1 MAVAVISSAVQN
13 ERKGMGLSM
22 YNNNDTVMCTINSA
36 EYLVVVVISKAAAAK
51 S

>member
-13 ERKGMGLSM
+13 ERKGMGLCM
-22 YNNNDTVMCTINSA
+22 YNNNTVMCTINSA